1 MRSRKIIKS
10 GKNKT
15 GKNKTGK
22 NKSHKGYKGKSKS
35 SKRTRRQRKRH
46 YFVPVFTKQ
55 TESIEDSGTLYE
67 KEKEKHNS
75 GNIIK
80 GMRDFLNK
88 KRGFVL

>member
-1 MRSRKIIKS
+1 MRSRKIHKS
-10 GKNKT
+10 H
-15 GKNKTGK
+15 K
-22 NKSHKGYKGKSKS
+22 NKSHKGHKNKGSKGDKSKS
-35 SKRTRRQRKRH
+35 SKRTRRQRH
-46 YFVPVFTKQ
+46 YYVPVFTKQ
-55 TESIEDSGTLYE
+55 NETTEDSGTLYE

>member
-15 GKNKTGK
+15 GKNKT
-22 NKSHKGYKGKSKS
+22 HKGYKNKS

-55 TESIEDSGTLYE
+55 TETESIEDSGNLYE

>member
-1 MRSRKIIKS
+1 MRSRKII
-10 GKNKT
+10 
-15 GKNKTGK
+15 KTGK
-22 NKSHKGYKGKSKS
+22 NKSHKGYKGKS

-55 TESIEDSGTLYE
+55 TETESTEDSGTLYE

>member
-1 MRSRKIIKS
+1 MRSRKII
-10 GKNKT
+10 KT

-22 NKSHKGYKGKSKS
+22 NKSHKGYKSKS

-55 TESIEDSGTLYE
+55 TETESTEDSGTLYE

>member
-10 GKNKT
+10 GKYKT

-22 NKSHKGYKGKSKS
+22 NKTHKGYKGKS

-55 TESIEDSGTLYE
+55 TDYESTEDSGTLYE

>member
-15 GKNKTGK
+15 GKNK
-22 NKSHKGYKGKSKS
+22 SHKGYKSKSKSKS

-55 TESIEDSGTLYE
+55 TDYESTEDSGNLYE
-67 KEKEKHNS
+67 KEKEKRNS

>member
-15 GKNKTGK
+15 GKNKT
-22 NKSHKGYKGKSKS
+22 HKGYKNKGHKS

-55 TESIEDSGTLYE
+55 TDYESTEDSGNLYE

>member
-15 GKNKTGK
+15 GKNKT
-22 NKSHKGYKGKSKS
+22 HKGYKNKS

-55 TESIEDSGTLYE
+55 TETESTEDSGTLYE

>member
-1 MRSRKIIKS
+1 MRSRKII
-10 GKNKT
+10 KT

-22 NKSHKGYKGKSKS
+22 NKSHKGYKNKGHKS

-55 TESIEDSGTLYE
+55 TETESTEDSGNLYE

>member
-1 MRSRKIIKS
+1 MRSRKIHKVY
-10 GKNKT
+10 KNKSH
-15 GKNKTGK
+15 K
-22 NKSHKGYKGKSKS
+22 NKSHKGYKNKS
-35 SKRTRRQRKRH
+35 SKRTKSQRKRQ
-46 YFVPVFTKQ
+46 YYVPVFTKQ
-55 TESIEDSGTLYE
+55 NETESSEDSGTLYE

>member
-1 MRSRKIIKS
+1 MRSRKIIK
-10 GKNKT
+10 GHKNKGHKNKSHKDKT

-22 NKSHKGYKGKSKS
+22 NKSHK
-35 SKRTRRQRKRH
+35 SKRTRRQ
-46 YFVPVFTKQ
+46 YFIPVFTKQ
-55 TESIEDSGTLYE
+55 TESESTEDSGNLYE

>member
-1 MRSRKIIKS
+1 MRSRKII
-10 GKNKT
+10 KT

-22 NKSHKGYKGKSKS
+22 NKSHKGYKSKS

-55 TESIEDSGTLYE
+55 NESTEDSGTLYE

>member
-15 GKNKTGK
+15 GKNKT
-22 NKSHKGYKGKSKS
+22 HKGYKNKGHKS

-55 TESIEDSGTLYE
+55 TETESTEDSGNLYE

>member
-15 GKNKTGK
+15 GKNK
-22 NKSHKGYKGKSKS
+22 SHKGYKNKSKSSKS

-55 TESIEDSGTLYE
+55 TETESTEDSGTLYE

>member
-15 GKNKTGK
+15 GKNKT
-22 NKSHKGYKGKSKS
+22 HKGYKNKGHKS

-55 TESIEDSGTLYE
+55 TETESTEDSGTLY
-67 KEKEKHNS
+67 EKEKHNS

>member
-1 MRSRKIIKS
+1 MRSRKII
-10 GKNKT
+10 
-15 GKNKTGK
+15 KTGK
-22 NKSHKGYKGKSKS
+22 NKSHKGYKNKSKS
-35 SKRTRRQRKRH
+35 SKRTRRQKH
-46 YFVPVFTKQ
+46 YYVPVFTKQ
-55 TESIEDSGTLYE
+55 NDYGSTEDSGTLHE